1 MEGCF
6 HAHDPRFAEV
16 TGPDPRLELV
26 IATDAHEGPVHAAD
40 EAALYVTA
48 PAGIRRIDLDGGR
61 FPLPAS
67 AAATLAADVANPN
80 GMAMDGG
87 GRLVVCEQGSLD
99 RPARISA
106 VDRPTGAVEP
116 LVEDVAGAPLN
127 SPNDVIVAA
136 DGAIWFTDPAYGHL
150 QGFRPAPALADRV
163 YRHDPA
169 TGVTAAVADGFD
181 KPNGLVLSPDGATLY
196 VGDSGADGGVAGG
209 FDPAR
214 PHWIEAW
221 DVGEEG
227 DLSGRR
233 RFGVPAAG
241 VPDGMAVDAAGR
253 LFSSFAGGVEV
264 RAPDGAV
271 LGEIR
276 LPGAVNLTFGGP
288 GRDLL
293 LITADTAVW
302 AARLTTQGA

>member
-26 IATDAHEGPVHAAD
+26 IVTAAHEGPVHAAD

-48 PAGIRRIDLDGGR
+48 AAGVRRIDLDGGR
-61 FPLPAS
+61 FPLPA
-67 AAATLAADVANPN
+67 AAATTLSADVTNPN
-80 GMAMDGG
+80 GMTMDHE
-87 GRLVVCEQGSLD
+87 GRLVVCEQGSLE
-99 RPARISA
+99 RPARISRL
-106 VDRPTGAVEP
+106 DRRTGEVEP
-116 LVEDVAGAPLN
+116 VVEGVDGAPLN
-127 SPNDVIVAA
+127 SPNDVVVDG
-136 DGAIWFTDPAYGHL
+136 DGAVWFTDPAYGHL
-150 QGFRPAPALADRV
+150 QGFRPPPALADRV

-169 TGVTAAVADGFD
+169 DGRTAPVADGFD
-181 KPNGLVLSPDGATLY
+181 KPNGLALSPDGRTLY

-209 FDPAR
+209 FDPGR
-214 PHWIEAW
+214 PHWIDAW
-221 DVGEEG
+221 DVARGG
-227 DLSGRR
+227 ALSRRR

-241 VPDGMAVDAAGR
+241 VPDGLAVDVGGR
-253 LFSSFAGGVEV
+253 LYSSFAGGVEV
-264 RAPDGAV
+264 RAQDGAV

-288 GRDLL
+288 DRDLL